1 MLPGRLSPRSVSIL
15 RARRSISTVHR
26 GASTTSTTSRATKP
40 PASAV
45 GPLATRGHVLD
56 VPFAMRGVAAASG
69 ARWDAEHGVFVW
81 NGDKLPHALAPFRAL
96 PYSWELH
103 VERELSSSTPL
114 PASKPTGDIVLR
126 SHQEEAAL
134 AILAARAGGRAGFLL
149 ADDVGLGK
157 TIAAWEAVLR
167 MQDTRTVLVVCPLA
181 VVAHWRR
188 TIEAMGDGGRDVIVL
203 NYDRLGKLFD
213 VSAEARKKIR
223 TKKGLA
229 RAGTAPD
236 FDVVIWDESHRCK
249 NPTAAR
255 SKLAAKLNANAGFRL
270 WLSATAG
277 QNPLELSYLAPL
289 LASVTGTR
297 AADLKAFE
305 QWCLAQGL
313 GVTRGAYGKWDWRGD
328 PADCEKVR
336 KMLFEPAA
344 GQGATRTTTRPLA
357 AGIRRRPED
366 IAGWPAINRILTPI
380 DLDGQARTLYDQAW
394 TEFREAMDLVPRGKD
409 PKSALAATLRLRQ
422 KSSLIRAEG
431 TVDLAREL
439 LENGHQVAISVAF
452 IETLGALR
460 TSLESGVGGVPCAA
474 IHGAIPAA
482 LREEERLRFQR
493 GEARVVLF
501 TVEEGISLHQG
512 ETPAHGKNGDR
523 PRSEL
528 IHDLRWSA
536 IQMAQIEGRCHRDGR
551 FAQVYWAYAADTIEE
566 RIAQVVARRIQSM
579 KEMIGDDVET
589 LREIERVLFDGS
601 GTAS

>member
-1 MLPGRLSPRSVSIL
+1 MNFGHGGVARQSPRRVTTPSLVVLSPRIVSMNE
-15 RARRSISTVHR
+15 RA
-26 GASTTSTTSRATKP
+26 
-40 PASAV
+40 
-45 GPLATRGHVLD
+45 HVLD
-56 VPFAMRGVAAASG
+56 VPFAMRGVATASG

-81 NGDKLPHALAPFRAL
+81 SGDKLPRALAPFRAL

-103 VERELSSSTPL
+103 VQRGAVGEGRGRPPSKV
-114 PASKPTGDIVLR
+114 ASKPARGETIVLR
-126 SHQEEAAL
+126 SHQEEAAR
-134 AILAARAGGRAGFLL
+134 AIVAARAAGRAGFLL

-157 TIAAWEAVLR
+157 TISAWEAVLR
-167 MQDTRTVLVVCPLA
+167 IEDARTVLVVCPLA

-188 TIEAMGDGGRDVIVL
+188 TIEAMGDDGRDVIII
-203 NYDRLGKLFD
+203 NYDRLGKLFE

-223 TKKGLA
+223 SKKGLA

-236 FDVVIWDESHRCK
+236 FDLVIWDESHRCK

-255 SKLAAKLNANAGFRL
+255 SKLAAKINANAGFRL

-297 AADLKAFE
+297 VSDLKDFE
-305 QWCLAQGL
+305 QWCLQQGL

-328 PADCEKVR
+328 PADCDKVR
-336 KMLFEPAA
+336 KLLFEPATK
-344 GQGATRTTTRPLA
+344 GEKRVA
-357 AGIRRRPED
+357 AGIRRQPED

-380 DLDGQARTLYDQAW
+380 DLDSESRSLYEQAW
-394 TEFREAMDLVPRGKD
+394 TEFREAMELAPRGRD

-422 KSSLIRAEG
+422 KSSLIRAAGSVE
-431 TVDLAREL
+431 LAREL

-452 IETLGALR
+452 VETLESLR
-460 TSLESGVGGVPCAA
+460 AAFESGASAVACAA
-474 IHGAIPAA
+474 IHGGIPAA
-482 LREEERLRFQR
+482 QREEERLRFQR
-493 GEARVVLF
+493 GDARVVLF

-512 ETPAHGKNGDR
+512 ESAAHGKNGDR

-579 KEMIGDDVET
+579 KEMVGDDVET
-589 LREIERVLFDGS
+589 LREIERLLFDGGVGVGIS
-601 GTAS
+601 